1 MSGLFGLLQTTKL
14 TIFAQEMSLGILN
27 HNIANAGTDGYHR
40 QRVNLSARGSL
51 VGFGGSFGGGINID
65 GVERLGDRFVQ
76 NQLGRV
82 GAQRAEQS
90 ALADAY
96 GVLEM
101 IFGEPV
107 DDTLGEQGL
116 GDALDAFL
124 NAWQPVINPEMNSD
138 DADTRG
144 LILEAASNLTHRFR
158 DVAGNV
164 LDEAATVRER
174 VNATVAEV
182 NRLLGDVADLN
193 LALSSGSLNDS
204 ARGDF
209 EDSRDVKLH
218 RLATLIGAE
227 WQFTEQGQLKVYSG
241 GRVLVDHVT
250 PHGIE
255 VQTVDGERVDSL
267 RLTPAGDSHPLTP
280 AGGEL
285 KGLLTMLDS
294 ELPALIERLDTMAL
308 RLMERVNAIHQAATG
323 DGGGGVDFFT
333 GSDASSIAVNP
344 ALTAHPE
351 QVSLSGLLP
360 DGRDIASAIFDLH
373 TETVD
378 PVRGLTL
385 QGLYA
390 GMIGR
395 LGARSATATQLSTA
409 AGRLEAGLA
418 EKLESTSGVNMDEEL
433 AEMMIVQTTYQAA
446 SKVIAAIDELL
457 DVLMGI
463 L

>member
-14 TIFAQEMSLGILN
+14 TIFAQEMSLGIIN
-27 HNIANAGTDGYHR
+27 HNIANAGTAGYHR
-40 QRVNLSARGSL
+40 QRLNVSARGSL
-51 VGFGGSFGGGINID
+51 VGLGGSFGGGINID

-96 GVLEM
+96 GVLET

-116 GDALDAFL
+116 GDALDTFL

-144 LILEAASNLTHRFR
+144 LILEAARNLTHRFR

-164 LDEAATVRER
+164 LDEAATLRER
-174 VNATVAEV
+174 VGATVAEV

-209 EDSRDVKLH
+209 EDARDVKLQ
-218 RLATLIGAE
+218 RLATLVGAE

-250 PHGIE
+250 PHEIE
-255 VQTVDGERVDSL
+255 VQSVGGERVDSL

-294 ELPALIERLDTMAL
+294 ELPAILDRLDTLAL

-323 DGGGGVDFFT
+323 DGGGGIDFFT

-344 ALTAHPE
+344 ALIAHPE

-418 EKLESTSGVNMDEEL
+418 EKLESTAGVNMDEEL
-433 AEMMIVQTTYQAA
+433 AEMMIVQRTYQAA
-446 SKVIAAIDELL
+446 SKVISAIDELL

>member
-27 HNIANAGTDGYHR
+27 HNIANAGTDGYSR
-40 QRVNLSARGSL
+40 QRVNISARGSL
-51 VGFGGSFGGGINID
+51 VGLGGNFGGGVSID
-65 GVERLGDRFVQ
+65 GVERLGDRFVGY
-76 NQLGRV
+76 QLGRV
-82 GAQRAEQS
+82 GANRAEQS
-90 ALADAY
+90 ALADSY

-124 NAWQPVINPEMNSD
+124 NAWQPVVNPEMNAD

-144 LILEAASNLTHRFR
+144 LILEAASSLAHRFR
-158 DVAGNV
+158 DVASNV
-164 LDEAATVRER
+164 LDEAAALRER
-174 VNATVAEV
+174 ADGAVAET
-182 NRLLGDVADLN
+182 NSLLAEVADLN

-204 ARGDF
+204 ARSDF
-209 EDSRDVKLH
+209 EDARDV
-218 RLATLIGAE
+218 RLRRLSTLVGAE
-227 WQFTEQGQLKVYSG
+227 WQFTAEGQLKVYSG

-250 PHGIE
+250 AHAIAIE
-255 VQTVDGERVDSL
+255 TVPGERVDSM
-267 RLTPAGDSHPLTP
+267 RLTPVGDSHPLIP

-294 ELPALIERLDTMAL
+294 EVPALLERLDTLAA
-308 RLMERVNAIHQAATG
+308 RLIERVNAIHQAATG
-323 DGGGGVDFFT
+323 DGGGGVDLFT
-333 GSDASSIAVNP
+333 GSDASSIAVN
-344 ALTAHPE
+344 ASLLAHPE
-351 QVSLSGLLP
+351 QLSLTGLLP

-373 TETVD
+373 AETVD

-390 GMIGR
+390 GMIGH
-395 LGARSATATQLSTA
+395 LGARSASASQLTQA

-446 SKVIAAIDELL
+446 SKVIAAVDELL

-463 L
+463 V